1 MRLSVFYILYNG
13 FIEHGK
19 SVEHIYTLC
28 MYVCVSLCVCM
39 CIALNFLNFYPTYTF
54 NVYIAYKS
62 LECAFILI
70 LRLTKIQFSS
80 KILRIRKLDGKREK
94 DITEYERRKKTE
106 RKHPIG

>member
-1 MRLSVFYILYNG
+1 MRLSVFYIPYNG

-19 SVEHIYTLC
+19 SVEHIYNL
-28 MYVCVSLCVCM
+28 YVCRCM
-39 CIALNFLNFYPTYTF
+39 CIAFNFLNFYPTYTF
-54 NVYIAYKS
+54 SVYIVYKS

-94 DITEYERRKKTE
+94 DITEYEREKKNWKKTPDWL
-106 RKHPIG
+106 KIK